1 MDQKNLQ
8 LLDMLRA
15 NARES
20 TAELARKLK
29 LSRTAVH
36 ERISKLEASG
46 IIRGYTLRLDED
58 YNRNLVSAQVMIEIN
73 PKLAKQVNAQ
83 LTRIS
88 QVRSLYSVNGQYD
101 LMAIIKA
108 ENTEQLDQV
117 LDQIGAIDGI
127 NKTLSSIVLS
137 TKFER

>member
-8 LLDMLRA
+8 LLDLLRA

-20 TAELARKLK
+20 TAALARKLS

-36 ERISKLEASG
+36 ERMSKLEASG

-73 PKLAKQVNAQ
+73 PKMAKQVNTQ
-83 LTRIS
+83 LARIN

-101 LMAIIKA
+101 LMAMIKA

-117 LDQIGAIDGI
+117 LDQIGAIEGI

>member
-1 MDQKNLQ
+1 M
-8 LLDMLRA
+8 
-15 NARES
+15 
-20 TAELARKLK
+20 
-29 LSRTAVH
+29 
-36 ERISKLEASG
+36 SKLEASG

-73 PKLAKQVNAQ
+73 PKMAKQVN
-83 LTRIS
+83 TRLLHIS
-88 QVRSLYSVNGQYD
+88 QVRSLYSVNGQYE
-101 LMAIIKA
+101 LMAMIKA

-117 LDQIGAIDGI
+117 LDQIGAIEGI

>member
-8 LLDMLRA
+8 LLDLLRA

-20 TAELARKLK
+20 TAALARKLS

-36 ERISKLEASG
+36 ERMSKLEASG

-73 PKLAKQVNAQ
+73 PKLAKQVNTQ

-101 LMAIIKA
+101 LMAMIKA
-108 ENTEQLDQV
+108 ENTEQLDQI

-127 NKTLSSIVLS
+127 NKTLSCIVLS